1 MFIPRFWSKIDSS
14 AQTPDGGTVLFS
26 CRRGSEVS
34 QEDALAQAQQAA
46 AKIAERIRAGEGFPD
61 KYGYGARPMCEEVL
75 REIPDERGGLA
86 AAITRNA
93 YGSLVLNTARVMF
106 IDVDFEPPWSPR
118 TGPPGEPLGCLFGW
132 LFGGG
137 SSKSSPKEKPDVVAA
152 RRLGEWL
159 SLHPDWGVR
168 VYRTHAGLRYLVA
181 HALFEPAGPQS
192 EEAMAALD
200 CDAQYRRLCRAQK
213 SFRARLSPKPWRCGV
228 RPPPVRFPWETQ
240 QAQSAMR
247 AWEAKYNAAAAPY
260 ATCEL
265 VSVLGSSRVDATVA
279 PLVQLHDAET
289 RVGSGLPLA

>member
-14 AQTPDGGTVLFS
+14 AQSPDGGTVLFS
-26 CRRGSEVS
+26 SRRGSQLS

-46 AKIAERIRAGEGFPD
+46 ARIAERIRTGEGLPE
-61 KYGYGARPMCEEVL
+61 KYAYGSRPMCEEVL
-75 REIPDERGGLA
+75 REIQDDRGDLA

-106 IDVDFEPPWSPR
+106 IDVDLQPEFSPR
-118 TGPPGEPLGCLFGW
+118 TGMPGEPIGCLFGW
-132 LFGGG
+132 LLGG
-137 SSKSSPKEKPDVVAA
+137 SSKSPPSEKPDVAAA

-159 SLHPDWGVR
+159 SRHPDWGVR
-168 VYRTHAGLRYLVA
+168 VYRTCAGLRYLVT

-200 CDAQYRRLCRAQK
+200 CDQHYLRLCRVQK

-228 RPPPVRFPWETQ
+228 HPPPVRFPFDDAAAE
-240 QAQSAMR
+240 SAMR
-247 AWEAKYNAAAAPY
+247 AWEAKYNAAAARY

-265 VSVLGSSRVDATVA
+265 VSALGNSRLDPAVG
-279 PLVQLHDAET
+279 PLIELHDAQT
-289 RVGSGLPLA
+289 RVGAGLPLA